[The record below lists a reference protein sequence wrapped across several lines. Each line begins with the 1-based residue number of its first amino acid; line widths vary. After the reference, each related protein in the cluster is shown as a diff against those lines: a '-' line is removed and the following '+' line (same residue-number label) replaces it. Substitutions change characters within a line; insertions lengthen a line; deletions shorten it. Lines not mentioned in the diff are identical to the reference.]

1 MLLDM
6 LNACRTIEWPINSRR
21 PAVHDGPVNAFP
33 LGLVWSAG
41 KTVIELVRNPPGS
54 RALDLHVKGRFH
66 IAGRRAQ
73 IDKYKRPL
81 ARQATTEG
89 NVPESAKWMDE
100 SRAVRA
106 DFAYRHDPVQ
116 PRRAG
121 EFSHRQQQRGAKSN
135 RKQSCRSLVGLYMA
149 EYEGS
154 NK

>member
-1 MLLDM
+1 MRAYTAGWRQLKGKRCPS
-6 LNACRTIEWPINSRR
+6 NIVASTSFAGTITHLQET
-21 PAVHDGPVNAFP
+21 
-33 LGLVWSAG
+33 LGT
-41 KTVIELVRNPPGS
+41 TVIELVRTPPGS